1 MGNSRSFGL
10 LSMNIIVSVSLIVI
24 LIIVSG
30 CVEVGEL
37 QTETR
42 SVDLEDADSVD
53 VELDMNSGEMNVAGG
68 ADALL
73 NAEFKYNIAEWKPE
87 IEYSV
92 TGGEGKLTV
101 RQPTLESTFGPVG
114 PVGPDVR
121 NEWDLRLNDDVPID
135 LDIIVSSGRS
145 DLNMG
150 SSMLKT
156 FDIESSSGS
165 VDAALSGSQSLLKN
179 IEMDVSSGAASLDLS
194 GEYPSLSRMVI
205 ESSSGSVDVELE
217 GNYSS
222 LRLVDI
228 SASSGNAFVDI
239 TGNLNSDLQIDI
251 TASSGNVVLR
261 LPRDVG
267 VYAYAQTSSGSVE
280 ASDFSLVGDY
290 YVNDA
295 YGASEVTVNVMAT
308 SSSGNV
314 ELLMND

>member
-1 MGNSRSFGL
+1 MGNSRLSYSFAL
-10 LSMNIIVSVSLIVI
+10 MVI
-24 LIIVSG
+24 LVIVSG

-37 QTETR
+37 QTELR

-53 VELDMNSGEMNVAGG
+53 VEFDMSSGEMNVADGTG
-68 ADALL
+68 KLL
-73 NAEFKYNIAEWKPE
+73 DAEFKYNIAAWKPE
-87 IEYSV
+87 IDYSV
-92 TGGEGKLTV
+92 TGGEGKLKV
-101 RQPTLESTFGPVG
+101 KQPTLRSTFGFVG

-121 NEWDLRLNDDVPID
+121 NEWDLRLKDDVPMD
-135 LDIIVSSGRS
+135 LSIALSSGEC

-156 FDIESSSGS
+156 LDIESSSGS
-165 VDAALSGSQSLLKN
+165 VDAALFDSQSLLEN
-179 IEMDVSSGAASLDLS
+179 IEMSISSGAASLDLS
-194 GEYPSLSRMVI
+194 GEYPSLSEIVV
-205 ESSSGSVDVELE
+205 ESSSGSVDVELA
-217 GNYSS
+217 GNYST
-222 LRLVDI
+222 LRLMDI
-228 SASSGNAFVDI
+228 SISSGNALVDI

-267 VYAYAQTSSGSVE
+267 VYAYAQTSSGSIK

-295 YGASEVTVNVMAT
+295 YGESEVTVNVMAT
-308 SSSGNV
+308 SSSANI